1 MHNGGE
7 TTVDRTIAND
17 VLIGLYRTMQ
27 QIRQFEDKIYFLFL
41 QGSMPGT
48 IHLYQGQE
56 AVAAGVC
63 ANLRKDDVI
72 TSTHRP
78 HGHAI
83 AKGVSLKSMMAE
95 LFAKSTG
102 CCKAKGG
109 SMHVGDI
116 AVGAIP
122 AIAIVAA
129 GMPIATGAALAF
141 KMKRTDRVAA
151 CFFGDGGAN
160 EGAFHE
166 AINMAAIWSLPVVFV
181 CENNL
186 YGAST
191 HVSKVVKV
199 AQISERAAAYGIP
212 GITVDGNNV
221 IHVFTATQQAVERA
235 RAGHGPTLIEC
246 MTYRLGGHSR
256 RDACGYRPEGEKEE
270 WARRDPLL
278 VMRTYLVEKGICTEA
293 ACDQIAQEVEREIEE
308 AVQYAQAGP
317 EPAAEA
323 ALEDVFA

>member
-1 MHNGGE
+1 VG
-7 TTVDRTIAND
+7 RTIAND
-17 VLIGLYRTMQ
+17 VLIRLYRTMQ

-41 QGSMPGT
+41 QGAMPGT

-63 ANLRKDDVI
+63 ANLRKEDII

-102 CCKAKGG
+102 CSKGKGG

-141 KMKRTDRVAA
+141 KMRKTDRVAV

-166 AINMAAIWSLPVVFV
+166 ALNMAAIWSLPVIFV

-191 HVSKVVKV
+191 HVSKVVRVK
-199 AQISERAAAYGIP
+199 QISERAAAYGIP
-212 GITVDGNNV
+212 GVTVDGNNV
-221 IHVFTATQQAVERA
+221 IDVFTATQQAVERA
-235 RAGHGPTLIEC
+235 RAGEGPTLIEC

-270 WARRDPLL
+270 WAKRDPLL

-293 ACDQIAQEVEREIEE
+293 ACDQIAQEVEREIED

-317 EPAAEA
+317 DPEPEA

>member
-1 MHNGGE
+1 ME
-7 TTVDRTIAND
+7 RAIAND
-17 VLIGLYRTMQ
+17 QLIALYRTMLR
-27 QIRQFEDKIYFLFL
+27 IRQFEDRIYFLFL
-41 QGSMPGT
+41 QGMMPGT

-83 AKGVSLKSMMAE
+83 AKGVSMKSLMAE

-109 SMHVGDI
+109 SMHVGDMD
-116 AVGAIP
+116 VGAIP

-141 KMKRTDRVAA
+141 KMTRTDRVAA
-151 CFFGDGGAN
+151 CFLGDGGSN

-166 AINMAAIWSLPVVFV
+166 AMNMASIWSLPVIFV

-212 GITVDGNNV
+212 GVTVDGNDV
-221 IHVFTATQQAVERA
+221 MAVYAATRQAVERA
-235 RAGHGPTLIEC
+235 RAGEGPTLIEC

-270 WARRDPLL
+270 WAKKDPLL
-278 VMRTYLVEKGICTEA
+278 VMRNYLVNEEICSEA
-293 ACDQIAQEVEREIEE
+293 ECDQVAKAVEREIDE
-308 AVQYAQAGP
+308 AVEHAKSSP
-317 EPAAEA
+317 EPRPED
-323 ALEDVFA
+323 ALGDVYA

>member
-1 MHNGGE
+1 V
-7 TTVDRTIAND
+7 VDRDVAND

-27 QIRQFEDKIYFLFL
+27 KIRQFEDRIYFLFL

-63 ANLRKDDVI
+63 ASLTKEDVM

-83 AKGVSLKSMMAE
+83 AKGVPIKSMMAE
-95 LFAKSTG
+95 LFAKTSG

-116 AVGAIP
+116 TVGAVP

-129 GMPIATGAALAF
+129 GIPIAAGAALAF

-166 AINMAAIWSLPVVFV
+166 GVNMAAIWSLPVVFV

-199 AQISERAAAYGIP
+199 AQISQRAAAYGIP
-212 GITVDGNNV
+212 GVTVDGNNV
-221 IHVFTATQQAVERA
+221 VEVFSAAQQAVERA
-235 RAGHGPTLIEC
+235 RRGQGPTLIEC

-256 RDACGYRPEGEKEE
+256 RDACNYRPEGEKEE
-270 WARRDPLL
+270 WAKRDPLL
-278 VMRTYLVEKGICTEA
+278 VMRAYLVEKGICDEA
-293 ACDQIAQEVEREIEE
+293 ACDQIAQQVEREIEE

-317 EPAAEA
+317 APEPEA
-323 ALEDVFA
+323 ALEGVFA